1 MIRSPSLRRVFL
13 TGDVVGIS
21 GGGLSGLSGRDD
33 ELDSD
38 RIVWLSMVKPW
49 KLTVWYAEVVRSNS
63 RSISEGSRIC
73 SESGND
79 DDATDAKP
87 ESAGGKKYLSSGKE
101 SLVNSKDCIFLV
113 EGKMM
118 LRHSV

>member
-1 MIRSPSLRRVFL
+1 
-13 TGDVVGIS
+13 
-21 GGGLSGLSGRDD
+21 LSGRD

-79 DDATDAKP
+79 DDAADAKS
-87 ESAGGKKYLSSGKE
+87 ESFVGKKYSSSGKE

-113 EGKMM
+113 EGKTM